1 MIQVT
6 SLPLRP
12 RPDILRFVK
21 CLLALALLW
30 LLPTNSF
37 AQESGRNP
45 LLDSD
50 WLFRA
55 GWQRIDA
62 DANIGLANPDFG
74 TIPIIDFD
82 TLGVDPTFNSIWLEG
97 IWQSPE
103 RWSVGLN
110 YFQSKAEG
118 ALTTSKEIEFGD
130 LLIPAGTGV
139 ATNFETK
146 FYILN
151 AYYDFFKNPRTDAG
165 IGFGI
170 YGLDLEGSIEVLID
184 DDRSGT
190 AESADVLAPLPT
202 ASLYYTHAF
211 NSHWA
216 ISADV
221 DWFGLSVDKY
231 DGRMLAGAVNLDY
244 WFNEHWGLGLGYS
257 YVDLDLTVDEPRYDE
272 LYRVDYD
279 SYFLYLSFGF

>member
-1 MIQVT
+1 MKL
-6 SLPLRP
+6 LPP
-12 RPDILRFVK
+12 
-21 CLLALALLW
+21 LALL
-30 LLPTNSF
+30 LLVSANSM
-37 AQESGRNP
+37 AQESSGNP

-50 WLFRA
+50 WLFRT

-62 DANIGLANPDFG
+62 EASIGLANPEFG
-74 TIPIIDFD
+74 TIPVIDFD
-82 TLGVDPTFNSIWLEG
+82 ALGVDPAFNSIWLEG

-103 RWSVGLN
+103 RWSVGFN

-118 ALTTSKEIEFGD
+118 AQTTSQDIEFGD

-139 ATNFETK
+139 RTQFETK

-151 AYYDFFKNPRTDAG
+151 AYYDFYQGPNSVAG
-165 IGFGI
+165 VGFGV
-170 YGLDLEGSIEVLID
+170 YGLDLVGSIEVLIGE
-184 DDRSGT
+184 DRSGT

-221 DWFGLSVDKY
+221 DWFGLSINKY
-231 DGRMLAGAVNLDY
+231 DGSMLAGSINVDY
-244 WFNEHWGLGLGYS
+244 WINDHWGLGLGYS

-272 LYRVDYD
+272 LYKVEYD
-279 SYFLYLSFGF
+279 SYFLYISFGF